1 MATKLEMIYSV
12 KEMLKDHTDDSLLS
26 EDFLLFQIK
35 AYRAMFLRQLYSDRA
50 KELDSD
56 ATQTFCVDTE
66 LTDPGICG
74 ITTGCHILRSVQKI
88 PSLLS
93 IKGRSTLTRVGP
105 PIIGIPAYEVVTPAQ
120 ISECMADQYSSTAA
134 FLMDDYLYLV
144 GKDPATKLIKCI
156 SVTGIFSNPD
166 ALAELGNC
174 DSCGKQDKA
183 PCYTDDANFPVP
195 EHMVPMIIKATYS
208 DYLEGEKFKLTER
221 RDVDNNAVP
230 E

>member
-12 KEMLKDHTDDSLLS
+12 KELLKDHTDDSLLS
-26 EDFLLFQIK
+26 EDFILFQIK
-35 AYRAMFLRQLYSDRA
+35 AYRSMFLRQLYSDRA
-50 KELDSD
+50 KELDAD
-56 ATQTFCVDTE
+56 ATQTFCVDTK
-66 LTDPGICG
+66 TVDPGTCG
-74 ITTGCHILRSVQKI
+74 ITTGCHILRSVEKI

-105 PIIGIPAYEVVTPAQ
+105 PIIGIPAYEVVDAAG
-120 ISECMADQYSSTAA
+120 INACMNDPYSGTTA
-134 FLMDDYLYLV
+134 FLMDNYLYLV

-174 DSCGKQDKA
+174 DSCGKEVKE

-195 EHMVPMIIKATYS
+195 EHMVPMLIKATVE
-208 DYLEGEKFKLTER
+208 DYVRTEKLADR
-221 RDVDNNAVP
+221 RDIDNNGVP